1 MGWRRSCSIDDT
13 LVMIVPR
20 SLLAKIG
27 ACALSSPNWNK
38 RCSSAAYATTPSK
51 PLKLQSITTN
61 YPTINRHYALLTN
74 NLKRMF
80 GQT

>member
-1 MGWRRSCSIDDT
+1 LF
-13 LVMIVPR
+13 LVA
-20 SLLAKIG
+20 LLAKIG
-27 ACALSSPNWNK
+27 VRALSSPNWNK
-38 RCSSAAYATTPSK
+38 RCFSAAHATKPSK
-51 PLKLQSITTN
+51 LLKLQSITAN